1 MKPKG
6 FFSIFDNLDPGDA
19 LGEVL
24 FGLIMALTW
33 TLAPRLVLREDGLVV
48 RDLVVATIGCN
59 LAWGIIDA
67 VMFTLGTTF
76 FRSRRLRLFRHVKTA
91 KDEEAALA
99 VLAKEFPIEEIPLSA
114 RPADAEALYRSLLA
128 LTTRAEPVTRS
139 LTKGD
144 LTAAAAIFLLVSSTA
159 LPAVVPFFL
168 IDDADSALRASNL
181 FLVLLLFVTGYK
193 WADFSG
199 GRPVFAGI
207 TMICLGLFLVAIAIA
222 LGG

>member
-1 MKPKG
+1 MQK
-6 FFSIFDNLDPGDA
+6 
-19 LGEVL
+19 
-24 FGLIMALTW
+24 
-33 TLAPRLVLREDGLVV
+33 
-48 RDLVVATIGCN
+48 
-59 LAWGIIDA
+59 
-67 VMFTLGTTF
+67 
-76 FRSRRLRLFRHVKTA
+76 RS
-91 KDEEAALA
+91 
-99 VLAKEFPIEEIPLSA
+99 
-114 RPADAEALYRSLLA
+114 YRSLLA
-128 LTTRAEPVTRS
+128 LTTRAELVKLS

-168 IDDADSALRASNL
+168 IDDANRALRASNL

-207 TMICLGLFLVAIAIA
+207 TIICRGLFLVAIAIA